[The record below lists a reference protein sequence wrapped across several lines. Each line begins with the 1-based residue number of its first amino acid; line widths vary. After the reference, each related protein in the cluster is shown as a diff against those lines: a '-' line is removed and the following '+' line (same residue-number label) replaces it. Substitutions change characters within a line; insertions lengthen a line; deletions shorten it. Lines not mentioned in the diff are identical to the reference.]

1 MYTIIQWANWQAT
14 RIGAHKYIECSAA
27 TGEGMK
33 EVIDDSGRE
42 AMRRLVGG
50 QVPEEEVIPKK
61 KRRFF

>member
-1 MYTIIQWANWQAT
+1 
-14 RIGAHKYIECSAA
+14 
-27 TGEGMK
+27 MK

-50 QVPEEEVIPKK
+50 QVPEKGIVPKK